1 MNTGAPLMSG
11 YFTTSACCGS
21 GCRIR
26 RHSMCSWRAGCGGTR
41 KSGSAGSGEETTG
54 RKAGIGASPLT
65 QRQGASREDCC
76 IAAKEEPEAPG
87 PSAVASLSMKAS
99 RGQYW
104 SVPALTDTVI

>member
-1 MNTGAPLMSG
+1 MNTGAPLLSG

-21 GCRIR
+21 GYRIR

-65 QRQGASREDCC
+65 QHPRDATRD
-76 IAAKEEPEAPG
+76 
-87 PSAVASLSMKAS
+87 ASLTRKKKRIEVGACAAV
-99 RGQYW
+99 RRAWPLQ
-104 SVPALTDTVI
+104 